1 MRLKMVTYI
10 ITSMAYLS
18 FSGCMMNDKD
28 LVFRSY
34 GNLEEKNISESEEEA
49 TTVQEYFIV
58 AELKSVSDKPTKLL
72 EFKEK
77 RFIGNKNC
85 ELWINKNFAEVSN
98 SLRSKVLEM
107 PMGYFIDSIK
117 CRLISDFNLEST
129 QKQIDI

>member
-10 ITSMAYLS
+10 ITSMAFLS

-72 EFKEK
+72 EFKETK
-77 RFIGNKNC
+77 
-85 ELWINKNFAEVSN
+85 
-98 SLRSKVLEM
+98 
-107 PMGYFIDSIK
+107 
-117 CRLISDFNLEST
+117 
-129 QKQIDI
+129 

>member
-10 ITSMAYLS
+10 ITSMAFLS

-34 GNLEEKNISESEEEA
+34 GVEENISESEEEA
-49 TTVQEYFIV
+49 TTVQEFFIV

-77 RFIGNKNC
+77 RFIGNKT
-85 ELWINKNFAEVSN
+85 VS
-98 SLRSKVLEM
+98 S
-107 PMGYFIDSIK
+107 G
-117 CRLISDFNLEST
+117 
-129 QKQIDI
+129 